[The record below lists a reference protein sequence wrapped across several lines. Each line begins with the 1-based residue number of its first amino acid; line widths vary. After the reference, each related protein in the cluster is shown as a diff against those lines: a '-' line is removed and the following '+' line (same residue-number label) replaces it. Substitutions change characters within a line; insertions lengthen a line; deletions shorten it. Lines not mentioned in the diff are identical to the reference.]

1 MQHGKEG
8 ALVWRAAQEGLA
20 RHTRPLRFRMAD
32 PLEARQVTVRL
43 STQLPAALR
52 VPATALAVPA
62 ALTRY
67 GLSEVVNSML
77 SLGAHWRG
85 LVGRS
90 RVRARGVRRR
100 R

>member
-1 MQHGKEG
+1 M
-8 ALVWRAAQEGLA
+8 
-20 RHTRPLRFRMAD
+20 
-32 PLEARQVTVRL
+32 EARQVTVRL

-77 SLGAHWRG
+77 SLGARWRG
-85 LVGRS
+85 LVE
-90 RVRARGVRRR
+90 RARARAGGVRRGR
-100 R
+100 